1 MTQEMIKEAKNIVS
15 KKIDDEKIKAIFNN
29 VYEDTL
35 VNSIKTLDDQSLFVL
50 TGDIPAMWLRDSACQ
65 VRPYLPFIDQY
76 PEVADTIAKII
87 DKQFF
92 YILKDPYANAF
103 NSEPNG
109 EKWDIDTP
117 LQKPIV
123 WEQKWELDSHCF
135 PILLSYQYWKKTD
148 DASIFDK
155 QYFKAVEL
163 ILNTWNIEINHNEQS
178 QYTFYREET
187 GYLSN
192 DGKGTPTKK
201 TGMIWSAFRPSD
213 DPCEYHFNVPG
224 NLFALYALE
233 MLAEIIEATCQ
244 KEDLLGEIK
253 DIYASVKAGIEEHGI
268 VTLPTGEKIYAYEV
282 DGLGNYLLM
291 DDSNMPSLLS
301 LPLLTNVAQDDELY
315 QNTRNYILSEGNPFY
330 YVGKRAAGI
339 GSPHTP
345 ENHIWP
351 MALAV
356 EGLTSEDKGKKY
368 EQLIKIAENDAD
380 TLQVHES
387 FHKDDDTQ
395 FTREWFS
402 WANAMF
408 CELVLDYCDITIF

>member
-1 MTQEMIKEAKNIVS
+1 MTQEMIKAAKRLVAE
-15 KKIDDEKIKAIFNN
+15 KIEDEKIKAIFNN

-35 VNSIKTLDDQSLFVL
+35 VNSIETLADGSIFVL

-76 PEVADTIAKII
+76 PEVAQTIKKIVE
-87 DKQFF
+87 KQFN
-92 YILKDPYANAF
+92 YILKDPYANSF

-109 EKWDIDTP
+109 KKWDIDTP

-135 PILLSYQYWKKTD
+135 PILLSYQYWKNTG
-148 DASIFDK
+148 DASVFNE
-155 QYFKAVEL
+155 QYFEAIQLVL
-163 ILNTWNIEINHNEQS
+163 DTWEIEQNHNEES
-178 QYTFYREET
+178 DYTFFRDET
-187 GYLSN
+187 GYLAN
-192 DGKGTPTKK
+192 DGKGSPTKQ

-213 DPCEYHFNVPG
+213 DPCEYHYNVPG
-224 NLFALYALE
+224 NLFAVYSLE
-233 MLAEIIEATCQ
+233 LLKEMIEET
-244 KEDLLGEIK
+244 KLGQEFLEQIDTIHAAVTK
-253 DIYASVKAGIEEHGI
+253 GIEDYGI
-268 VTLPTGEKIYAYEV
+268 VTLPTGEPIFAYEV
-282 DGLGNYLLM
+282 DGLGNSLLM

-301 LPLLTNVAQDDELY
+301 LPLLSNVKKEDDIY
-315 QNTRNYILSEGNPFY
+315 INTRKFILSSENPFY
-330 YVGKRAAGI
+330 FEGEKAAGI

-345 ENHIWP
+345 DQYIWP

-356 EGLTSEDKGKKY
+356 EGLTAQTKEEKW
-368 EQLIKIAENDAD
+368 ELLQKIAKNDGE
-380 TLQVHES
+380 TLQIHES

-408 CELVLDYCDITIF
+408 CELVLDYCDISNK